1 MSIKSVKT
9 EIFGMMIFSALA
21 PERVEKHTGSGNLVS
36 KKTVNFP
43 QSSFI
48 SKAYERSSEFLITA

>member
-21 PERVEKHTGSGNLVS
+21 PDRVEKHTGSGNLVS
-36 KKTVNFP
+36 KKTRLTSPSPVLLVRHMKGQVNF
-43 QSSFI
+43 
-48 SKAYERSSEFLITA
+48 L